1 MRLSSRPPSPPVRT
15 PARPMIQNP
24 PGPIPPPLRG
34 HVRRIRKLAAVRN
47 IVALMLREMSTTY
60 GRSAGGY
67 LWALAEPILGITLLT
82 IILQAGLAIR
92 NPSLGTNFPIF
103 YATGILPF
111 LLYQRTAAKVGTA
124 IPFSRALLHYPA
136 VTFMDTVLARFI
148 LSVTT
153 QILIFYIVAGVIMLI
168 WETRTSIDLV
178 PILLSLSMAAG
189 LALGIGML
197 TCFLFPMYPVTASIW
212 SILTFPLFL
221 ISGVFFLYDDM
232 PQVAQ
237 DILWYNPLVHVTAMS
252 RAGFY
257 PTYDPVFVSP
267 LYVFAVSGVTGLLGL
282 ILLRRNYR
290 LILER

>member
-1 MRLSSRPPSPPVRT
+1 
-15 PARPMIQNP
+15 
-24 PGPIPPPLRG
+24 
-34 HVRRIRKLAAVRN
+34 
-47 IVALMLREMSTTY
+47 MLREMSTTY

-67 LWALAEPILGITLLT
+67 LWALGEPVLGIALMTLV
-82 IILQAGLAIR
+82 LQAGLAVR
-92 NPSLGTNFPIF
+92 NPALGTNFPIF

-111 LLYQRTAAKVGTA
+111 LLYQRTAAKLGSSIT
-124 IPFSRALLHYPA
+124 FSRALLQYPA
-136 VTFMDTVLARFI
+136 VTFMDAILARFI
-148 LSVTT
+148 LSVVT
-153 QILIFYIVAGVIMLI
+153 QVLIFYIVAGGIMLI
-168 WETRTSIDLV
+168 WDTRTVIDLPDV
-178 PILLSLSMAAG
+178 LLSLSMAGA

-221 ISGVFFLYDDM
+221 ISGIFFLYDDM
-232 PQVAQ
+232 PHVAQ
-237 DILWYNPLVHVTAMS
+237 DILWYNPLIHVTAAS

-267 LYVFAVSGVTGLLGL
+267 LYVFGISGVAGVVGL

>member
-1 MRLSSRPPSPPVRT
+1 
-15 PARPMIQNP
+15 
-24 PGPIPPPLRG
+24 
-34 HVRRIRKLAAVRN
+34 
-47 IVALMLREMSTTY
+47 MLREMSTTY

-67 LWALAEPILGITLLT
+67 LWALGEPILGIALMTLV
-82 IILQAGLAIR
+82 LQSGLAVR
-92 NPSLGTNFPIF
+92 NPALGTNFPIF

-111 LLYQRTAAKVGTA
+111 LLYQRTAAKLGTA
-124 IPFSRALLHYPA
+124 ITFSRALLRYPA
-136 VTFMDTVLARFI
+136 VTFMDAILARFI
-148 LSVTT
+148 LSLVT
-153 QILIFYIVAGVIMLI
+153 QVLIFYIVAGGILII
-168 WETRTSIDLV
+168 WETRTAIDLPDV
-178 PILLSLSMAAG
+178 LLSLSMAGA

-221 ISGVFFLYDDM
+221 ISGIVFLYDNM

-237 DILWYNPLVHVTAMS
+237 DILWYNPLIHVTAAS

-267 LYVFAVSGVTGLLGL
+267 LYVFGISGLTGVLGL
-282 ILLRRNYR
+282 ILLQRNYR